1 MSRRRLWIAA
11 SAGDAAI
18 RFLAQMTTTIVVARL
33 LSPEDF
39 GVALMV
45 LTVVAIFSTLIG
57 QSIEETLAQRQ
68 RLVLR
73 HVQAALFVAL
83 ALTMALLALA
93 PIVAAGL
100 VRMTGVGE
108 IAFWLP
114 VATLLL
120 VGEGP
125 GAVVRALARR
135 HRRFVMLSACQTASV
150 VLASVVAILTATLSP
165 SVLSLILQRQ
175 LPGLLFPLLA
185 VAVALAMGR
194 RGMRRS
200 PFVRPAWDR
209 DRFRELSRF
218 SWLHLSVVALEAVTP
233 AAVAYT
239 VNGIFGTA
247 VLGQMNIALRIVDP
261 LRQLIGGVGH
271 NLIFSMLYRM
281 QHDPRRLVVGAAEAV
296 VGVGTFA
303 VPAFL
308 GLAVTAPML
317 LPLLVGPGWDS
328 AVPLS
333 RALCLAAAIYVPFGF
348 FYSGYSALGRPEY
361 GLAGSGLHLG
371 VILAGLWIA
380 RAAGYETGI
389 GMAMIAGELVICA
402 LAIGLCVRIAGQAA
416 APALGRIARVWGAA
430 LLMAAGLDL
439 ARQGLGPAAPPALEL
454 AGIVLAGALL
464 YPLLLIGACRSCL
477 DGLRRTLLPDREPG

>member
-1 MSRRRLWIAA
+1 MARRRLWIAA
-11 SAGDAAI
+11 SPAEAAI
-18 RFLAQMTTTIVVARL
+18 RFLAQMATTVVVARL

-57 QSIEETLAQRQ
+57 QSIEETLAQR
-68 RLVLR
+68 RVLALR
-73 HVQAALFVAL
+73 HVQSALFVAL
-83 ALTMALLALA
+83 ALTLALLALA
-93 PIVAAGL
+93 PVVAAGL
-100 VRMTGVGE
+100 VRMTGVGG

-114 VATLLL
+114 VATLFL

-150 VLASVVAILTATLSP
+150 VLASVAAIVTA
-165 SVLSLILQRQ
+165 SLAPGILALVLQRQ
-175 LPGLLFPLLA
+175 LPGLLFPVLA
-185 VAVALAMGR
+185 VAVVLAMGR
-194 RGMRRS
+194 GRAGRS

-209 DRFRELSRF
+209 DRFRDLSRF
-218 SWLHLSVVALEAVTP
+218 SWLHLGVVALEAATP
-233 AAVAYT
+233 AAIAYT

-247 VLGQMNIALRIVDP
+247 ILGQMNIALRIVDP

-271 NLIFSMLYRM
+271 NLVFSMLHRM

-296 VGVGTFA
+296 VGVGVLA
-303 VPAFL
+303 IPAFL
-308 GLAVTAPML
+308 GLAVTAPLL
-317 LPLLVGPGWDS
+317 LPLLVGPGWEA
-328 AVPLS
+328 AVPLA

-361 GLAGSGLHLG
+361 GLAGSALRLG
-371 VILAGLWIA
+371 VILGGLWGA
-380 RAAGYETGI
+380 GAAGYEIGI
-389 GMAMIAGELVICA
+389 GLAMIAGEIAACI
-402 LAIGLCVRIAGQAA
+402 LAAGLFVRIAGRAA
-416 APALGRIARVWGAA
+416 APSLGRIARVWGAA

-439 ARQGLGPAAPPALEL
+439 ARQQLGPVGPPALEL

-464 YPLLLIGACRSCL
+464 YPLMLLGACRSCL
-477 DGLRRTLLPDREPG
+477 EGLRQTLLPDREPG